1 MSKMAELDDLD
12 RAILS
17 ALRQDSRIPVASL
30 AALTGASRATVTMR
44 IQRMVR
50 EGTITGFTIRT
61 GEELGDVGVRAIV
74 MIEVLGRLS
83 DRVAQSLRGLPE
95 VRALH
100 STNGRWDLIAEIE
113 TKDLSSFDETLRR
126 IRLIEGINST
136 ESSILLKTSKMRF

>member
-1 MSKMAELDDLD
+1 MQELDDLD

-17 ALRQDSRIPVASL
+17 ALREDSRIPVASL
-30 AALTGASRATVTMR
+30 AAVTGASRATVTMR
-44 IQRMVR
+44 IQRMVK

-61 GEELGDVGVRAIV
+61 GDDLGDVGVRAIV
-74 MIEVLGRLS
+74 MIEVLGRLA

-113 TKDLSSFDETLRR
+113 TKDLSRFDETLRR

>member
-1 MSKMAELDDLD
+1 MPELDDLD
-12 RAILS
+12 RTILA

-44 IQRMVR
+44 IQRMVKD
-50 EGTITGFTIRT
+50 GTITGFTIRT
-61 GEELGDVGVRAIV
+61 GEDLGDVGVRAIV
-74 MIEVLGRLS
+74 MIEVLGRLA
-83 DRVAQSLRGLPE
+83 DRVAQNLRGLPE

-113 TKDLSSFDETLRR
+113 TKDLSRFDETLRR